1 MEQRTGISG
10 LTSSFKESVADLPP
24 GSKVAFVGSV
34 AVCTPFAELLSYAVK
49 DLGFELVY
57 VPRADIAQ
65 ARSIVWIEN
74 VGFSA
79 SGGPMDP
86 KGADAIVILGG
97 LAMPKFGCSVD
108 LVKSAI
114 TVLSDGKDV
123 KVIGICFMNIFERSG
138 WTNELQ
144 FNRVIDATMTVR
156 IKQRQR
162 YV

>member
-49 DLGFELVY
+49 DLAFKLVY
-57 VPRADIAQ
+57 VPKADLAQ
-65 ARSIVWIEN
+65 ARSIVWVEN

-79 SGGPMDP
+79 TGESMDP

-97 LAMPKFGCSVD
+97 LAMPKFGCPVD
-108 LVKSAI
+108 QVKSAI
-114 TVLSDGKDV
+114 TAISDGRNAR
-123 KVIGICFMNIFERSG
+123 VIGVCFMSIFERSG
-138 WTNELQ
+138 WTNELP
-144 FNRVIDATMTVR
+144 FNKVIDATMTVQM
-156 IKQRQR
+156 K
-162 YV
+162 